1 MEESPY
7 DSMELLFWDDF
18 CSTNGQLVAW
28 VGGLDSCDPLVKGI
42 AAWVYP

>member
-1 MEESPY
+1 MIPWNCFFG
-7 DSMELLFWDDF
+7 MIFV
-18 CSTNGQLVAW
+18 QLMVNWWLW